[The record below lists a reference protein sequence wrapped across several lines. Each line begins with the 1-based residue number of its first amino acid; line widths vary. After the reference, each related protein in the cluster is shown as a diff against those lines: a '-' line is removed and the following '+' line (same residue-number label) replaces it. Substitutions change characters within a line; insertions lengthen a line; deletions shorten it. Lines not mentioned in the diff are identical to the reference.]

1 MIKLHDYQ
9 VECIETIKDHF
20 KNNDRQIIQLP
31 TGSGK
36 TFIFLNFLKK
46 YSKNGLI
53 ICPSLELQEQIYEWG
68 SFFLGEDKISKN
80 FIKPRYPYQIVT
92 NASLNHERMR
102 NLIEKHEFEYLIL
115 DEAHRAQSPTF
126 VNFISKFEHKNYKIL
141 GVTATPERLDGR
153 NLLNIF
159 KSLTFSRNVLDM
171 IIKGYLADVIGTRI
185 TTNFDI
191 KKIHTSTD
199 FSQTELNSLNVLGRN
214 ELIIKTFIE
223 ECKDKKTLIFCLNV
237 QHAEH
242 ISQEISKF
250 GYKSAFIHGRMKYK
264 QRQEILHD
272 FKAGRIQVLT
282 NCQLLTEGFDEPTIE
297 ALILARPTQSKSLYC
312 QMIGRGL
319 RKCKGKEVCYLY
331 ELTDNHHKICTFNV
345 LAGKDTQFRYS
356 YLNGTRLTDLVP
368 IIQNLNIDDI
378 LLEKSELKIF
388 EYKFFP
394 CTERQIKILE
404 SIGYEFDFVSD
415 LDVFEAGFLIFK
427 DKLRKK
433 YGYDKK

>member
-9 VECIETIKDHF
+9 VECIETIHNHF
-20 KNNDRQIIQLP
+20 KKSDKQIIQLP

-68 SFFLGEDKISKN
+68 CFFLGKDKVSKK
-80 FIKPRYPYQIVT
+80 FDKPRYPYQIIT
-92 NASLNHERMR
+92 NSSLNFESTRKF
-102 NLIEKHEFEYLIL
+102 IEKNDFEFVVL

-126 VNFISKFEHKNYKIL
+126 VNFIKKFKHKNYKLL
-141 GVTATPERLDGR
+141 GVTATPERLDGK

-159 KSLTFSRNVLDM
+159 DKLTFSKNVLDM
-171 IIKGYLADVIGTRI
+171 INKGYLADVIGTRI

-191 KKIHTSTD
+191 NKIHASTD

-214 ELIIKTFIE
+214 EMIVKTFIE

-237 QHAEH
+237 QHAEY
-242 ISQEISKF
+242 ISREISKL
-250 GYKSAFIHGRMKYK
+250 GYNAAFIHGKMKYNK
-264 QRQEILHD
+264 RQEILYD
-272 FKAGRIQVLT
+272 FKSGRIQVLT

-319 RKCKGKEVCYLY
+319 RKCKGKDFCYLY

-345 LAGKDTQFRYS
+345 LAEKESQFQYA
-356 YLNGTRLTDLVP
+356 YEKGTKLTELVP
-368 IIQNLNIDDI
+368 IIQNINLDDI
-378 LLEKSELKIF
+378 LLEKSELNVF
-388 EYKFFP
+388 EYNFFP
-394 CTERQIKILE
+394 CTENQQNQLDE
-404 SIGYEFDFVSD
+404 LGYKNEYNED
-415 LDVFEAGFLIFK
+415 LDIFEAAFLIFK
-427 DKLRKK
+427 HNLRKK
-433 YGYDKK
+433 YGYDKS